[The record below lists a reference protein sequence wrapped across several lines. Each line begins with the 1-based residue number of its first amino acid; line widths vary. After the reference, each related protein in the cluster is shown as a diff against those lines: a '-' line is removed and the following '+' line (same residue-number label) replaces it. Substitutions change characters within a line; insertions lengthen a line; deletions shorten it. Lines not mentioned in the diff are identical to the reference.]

1 MSICYII
8 FTIEQH
14 HKIKARDENRAK
26 SGSIAKLYEKQQRK
40 YLWLVEIMQGV
51 SNKHLLSMSAKI
63 GR

>member
-40 YLWLVEIMQGV
+40 YL
-51 SNKHLLSMSAKI
+51 
-63 GR
+63 